1 MSKKTPI
8 KYTSRSFDSIKQDL
22 VDHARRYYPDNYNDF
37 NDSSFGSLMLDA
49 VAYVGDVMS
58 FYLDYQVNESYL
70 ETALEPSNIRR
81 LARNMGYSYIG
92 APTAY
97 GTATF
102 YVLIPAAASGLGPD
116 LNYVPVIRNGSKFKS
131 TGGEVF
137 TLTEDV
143 NFADSK
149 NETIAARFDNT
160 TGKPTF
166 YAIRAHGQVKSGNLF
181 VVEEEV
187 GAFERNRKIR
197 VGDTF
202 INSIQ
207 SVTDS
212 EGHTYYQVNNL
223 AQDVIYIEQENPS
236 AATDNVRSI
245 MKPFKVP
252 RRFVV
257 EQNND
262 GTFLQFGFGSDSETT
277 VENIADPSTVA
288 LQMTGKNYI
297 SDSSFD
303 PNKLLNTN
311 KLGISPSNTT
321 LKIIYGR
328 NQTTNVGVAIGQL
341 SRVESVR
348 HYFST
353 TALDSSIS
361 QDVISSLEITNEEVI
376 SAETRL
382 PTAEETKIRAY
393 GAQAAQN
400 RAVTKND
407 YEALAYLMP
416 KSFGSV
422 KRVSVVND
430 PSSASR
436 KLSLYV
442 VSEDGNGNLELA
454 NDVVKTNLKVWL
466 NNNRMLNDAIEITDV
481 KIVNLGMDYVITVDP
496 NFDKFGVLS
505 TVTDTI
511 KSNFLNQKMFIG
523 EPLYISKLFQL
534 INNVPGVI
542 DTKKIVFS
550 VKNTAGYSTININV
564 DDLYSEDG
572 SYLIAP
578 KNVVFEIK
586 YPNTDIRGSVQ

>member
-8 KYTSRSFDSIKQDL
+8 KYTSRSFESIKQDL
-22 VDHARRYYPDNYNDF
+22 VDHAKRYYPENYNDF
-37 NDSSFGSLMLDA
+37 NDSSFGSMMLDA

-70 ETALEPSNIRR
+70 ETALEPANIRR
-81 LARNMGYSYIG
+81 LARNMGYNYIG
-92 APTAY
+92 APAAF

-102 YVLIPAAASGLGPD
+102 YILVPAATSGLGPD
-116 LNYVPVIRNGSKFKS
+116 TSYIPVIRNGSRFKS
-131 TGGEVF
+131 TGGEIF

-149 NETIAARFDNT
+149 NETIAARFDNS

-181 VVEEEV
+181 VTEVEI
-187 GAFERNRKIR
+187 GAFERNRKVR
-197 VGDTF
+197 VGDSF

-212 EGHTYYQVNNL
+212 EGHVYYQVNNL

-236 AATDNVRSI
+236 AVTDNVRSI

-257 EQNND
+257 EQDND
-262 GTFLQFGFGSDSETT
+262 GTHLQFGFGSDSETT

-321 LKIIYGR
+321 LKIGYGR
-328 NQTTNVGVAIGQL
+328 NQTTNVGVAVGQL
-341 SRVESVR
+341 SRVERIR
-348 HYFST
+348 HYFPNT
-353 TALDSSIS
+353 GLTNSIT
-361 QDVISSLEITNEEVI
+361 QDVLVSIEITNEEVI

-382 PTAEETKIRAY
+382 PTSEETKIRAY

-416 KSFGSV
+416 KNFGSV
-422 KRVSVVND
+422 KRASIVND

-442 VSEDGNGNLELA
+442 VSEDANGNLELA
-454 NDVVKTNLKVWL
+454 NTIVKTNLKVWL

-481 KIVNLGMDYVITVDP
+481 KIVNVGMDYIITVDS
-496 NFDKFGVLS
+496 NYDKFGVLS
-505 TVTDTI
+505 SVNKSI
-511 KSNFLNQKMFIG
+511 KTNFLNQKMFIG
-523 EPLYISKLFQL
+523 EPLYISKLYQL
-534 INNVPGVI
+534 INNVPGVV

-550 VKNTAGYSTININV
+550 VKNSSGYSAINIDI

-572 SYLIAP
+572 SYLAAP
-578 KNVVFEIK
+578 KNVIFEIK